1 MQLTG
6 RDGLAAQPVPQKTQ
20 EAAMLREIVLDT
32 ETTGLDPKT
41 GDRIVE
47 IGCLELVNRF
57 PSGREWHYYFN
68 PDRDMPEGAFKVHGI
83 SAEFLKDKPRFK
95 EFAKDF
101 LGFIGDATLVI
112 HNAPFDMNFLNHE
125 LTRLKLGPLSMDRVV
140 DTLAMAR
147 RKHPGAQASLDALC
161 KRYGV
166 DTTVR
171 NKHGALID
179 CKLLADVYIE
189 MLGARQ
195 ANLLLPGDRV
205 PSHTEANGAAPAAD
219 ANGGINPHSRTTA
232 RQRSKPLPSRLSQD
246 DIAKHDAFVATLGP
260 QAIWLKS

>member
-1 MQLTG
+1 
-6 RDGLAAQPVPQKTQ
+6 
-20 EAAMLREIVLDT
+20 MLREIVLDT

-68 PDRDMPEGAFKVHGI
+68 PDRDMPEGAFKVHGL
-83 SAEFLKDKPRFK
+83 SAEFLKDKPRFHQFAN
-95 EFAKDF
+95 EFID
-101 LGFIGDATLVI
+101 FIGEATLVI

-125 LTRLKLGPLSMDRVV
+125 LARLKLGPLSMDRVI

-166 DTTVR
+166 DTAVR

-195 ANLLLPGDRV
+195 ANLLLAGDRTSQTGGV
-205 PSHTEANGAAPAAD
+205 NGGVNGAGAATAVQS
-219 ANGGINPHSRTTA
+219 ANPQSRTTA
-232 RQRSKPLPSRLSQD
+232 RQRPTPLTSRLTD
-246 DIAKHDAFVATLGP
+246 DDLARHTAFIETLGP
-260 QAIWLKS
+260 QAIWLKG

>member
-1 MQLTG
+1 
-6 RDGLAAQPVPQKTQ
+6 
-20 EAAMLREIVLDT
+20 MLREIVLDT

-57 PSGREWHYYFN
+57 PSGREWHFYFN

-83 SAEFLKDKPRFK
+83 SAEFLKDKPRFH

-101 LGFIGDATLVI
+101 IDFIGEATLVI

-125 LTRLKLGPLSMDRVV
+125 LTRLQLGPLPMDRVV

-166 DTTVR
+166 DTSAR

-195 ANLLLPGDRV
+195 ANLLLAGDRA
-205 PSHTEANGAAPAAD
+205 PQKSGTNGATA
-219 ANGGINPHSRTTA
+219 TTPGQSASGQVRMAA
-232 RQRSKPLPSRLSQD
+232 RQRPTPLPSRLTD
-246 DIAKHDAFVATLGP
+246 DDLARHTAFIETLGP
-260 QAIWLKS
+260 QAIWLKG

>member
-1 MQLTG
+1 
-6 RDGLAAQPVPQKTQ
+6 
-20 EAAMLREIVLDT
+20 MLHEIVLDT

-57 PSGREWHYYFN
+57 PSGREWHFYFN

-83 SAEFLKDKPRFK
+83 SAEFLQDKPRFRDHA
-95 EFAKDF
+95 EDF
-101 LGFIGDATLVI
+101 LQFIGDATLVI

-125 LTRLKLGPLSMDRVV
+125 LARLKLGPLSMDRVI

-166 DTTVR
+166 DTSVR
-171 NKHGALID
+171 NKHGALVD

-195 ANLLLPGDRV
+195 ANLLLAGDRGV
-205 PSHTEANGAAPAAD
+205 ANAAASAAAPD
-219 ANGGINPHSRTTA
+219 ATGQRNATQPRTTA
-232 RQRSKPLPSRLSQD
+232 RQRPKPLPARLTAD
-246 DIAKHDAFVATLGP
+246 DIAKHKAFIATLGP
-260 QAIWLKS
+260 QAIWLKG

>member
-1 MQLTG
+1 M
-6 RDGLAAQPVPQKTQ
+6 
-20 EAAMLREIVLDT
+20 REIILDT

-68 PDRDMPEGAFKVHGI
+68 PDRDMPQEAFKVHGI
-83 SAEFLKDKPRFK
+83 SAEFLKDKPRFH
-95 EFAKDF
+95 ELAEDF
-101 LGFIGDATLVI
+101 VDFIGDAVLVI
-112 HNAPFDMNFLNHE
+112 HNAAFDINFLNFE
-125 LTRLKLGPLSMDRVV
+125 LGQLKLAQISMDRVV

-161 KRYGV
+161 KRYGI
-166 DTTVR
+166 DTSVR

-195 ANLLLPGDRV
+195 ANLLL
-205 PSHTEANGAAPAAD
+205 AAD
-219 ANGGINPHSRTTA
+219 RGSSSNGPPAGPATGHGTVSSQPRLAA
-232 RQRSKPLPSRLSQD
+232 RQRPRPLPSRLTGD
-246 DIAKHDAFVATLGP
+246 DIARHQAFVATLGP
-260 QAIWLKS
+260 QALWTKAGG